1 VEIDCDPWAGTFHN
15 PEDWVAFLERLIGG
29 NTHYYPSLK
38 LEKVVEGNRHGD
50 KWEPSKELTE
60 EEALLRTAAT
70 TMEAALERIFMK
82 NYLYPPLEEEN

>member
-1 VEIDCDPWAGTFHN
+1 
-15 PEDWVAFLERLIGG
+15 
-29 NTHYYPSLK
+29 
-38 LEKVVEGNRHGD
+38 VVEGNRHGD